1 MKKQMFFRLCM
12 VLLLLLT
19 LPLPARAYAP
29 VETEYPCSITLH
41 YGKGDVTFPD
51 LEIAAYRIASVTS
64 YGYFELVTPFSGYPV
79 DIHNVHSQAE
89 WKAIAETLSSYI
101 AANKVSPTQTQET
114 DEDGSAVFT
123 DLQTGMYL
131 ITGIRAESDDAV
143 YQFDPCIL
151 LLPTPQ
157 QNGSHVYDLEAKPKC
172 SDYTEITE
180 YSVRKIWKDQG
191 SDRKRPVSITVEI
204 YKDSVLQDT
213 VTLSKKNNWIHSWK
227 VEADGATWSVVETD
241 VPSSYKV
248 SITSSGDIFTITNTA
263 KNKPGN
269 PPAETGDTT
278 PIQFY
283 MTVMCISGCLLMIL
297 GTTAKRKQR

>member
-19 LPLPARAYAP
+19 LPLPARAYES

-51 LEIAAYRIASVTS
+51 LEINAYRIASVTS
-64 YGYFELVTPFSGYPV
+64 YGYFELVAPFSDYPV
-79 DIHNVHSQAE
+79 NIHNIHSQTE
-89 WKAIAETLSSYI
+89 WKTVAQTLSAYI
-101 AANKVSPTQTQET
+101 TADQILPTTAQKTNENGT
-114 DEDGSAVFT
+114 VVFSG
-123 DLQTGMYL
+123 LQTGMYL

-157 QNGSHVYDLEAKPKC
+157 QNGSHLYDVEANPKC
-172 SDYTEITE
+172 SAYTAKTE

-191 SDRKRPVSITVEI
+191 SENKRPASITVEI

-248 SITSSGDIFTITNTA
+248 TITSSGDIFTITNTA

-269 PPAETGDTT
+269 LPPKTGDTT